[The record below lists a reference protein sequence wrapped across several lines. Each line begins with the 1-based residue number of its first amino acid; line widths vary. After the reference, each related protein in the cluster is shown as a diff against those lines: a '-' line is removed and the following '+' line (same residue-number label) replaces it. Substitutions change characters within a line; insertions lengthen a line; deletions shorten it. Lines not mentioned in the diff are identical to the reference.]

1 MLISEDLLLRY
12 GAEFID
18 FMPNHT
24 IFLEGTRPQ
33 FYYQILTGIVEI
45 KNYHQDG
52 REFTQNILANQQ
64 CFAESFLFNS
74 KLYTVSA
81 VAITQCRIIRL
92 GKNDFI
98 RLLENNAEISALFL
112 KYFSACL
119 QNNYMMLFN
128 LSQPDALI
136 KIKAVINSL
145 KGDNIYDE
153 PYSFQIPLTR
163 QQIAN
168 LTGLRVETVIR
179 SIKKM
184 ELSELLKIENGKIY
198 C

>member
-12 GAEFID
+12 GAEYID
-18 FMPNHT
+18 FLPNQT
-24 IFLEGTRPQ
+24 IFFEGSTPQ
-33 FYYQILTGIVEI
+33 FYFQILTGIVEI

-52 REFTQNILANQQ
+52 KEFTQNILADQQ

-74 KLYTVSA
+74 KVYTVSA
-81 VAITQCRIIRL
+81 VALTQCRIVRL
-92 GKNDFI
+92 GKNDFFS
-98 RLLENNAEISALFL
+98 LLENNAEISSLFL

-119 QNNYMMLFN
+119 QNNYLMLFN
-128 LSQPDALI
+128 LSQPDALT
-136 KIKAVINSL
+136 KIKAVIDIL
-145 KGDNIYDE
+145 KGNSVFNA

-184 ELSELLKIENGKIY
+184 EHNELLKIENGKIY
-198 C
+198 F